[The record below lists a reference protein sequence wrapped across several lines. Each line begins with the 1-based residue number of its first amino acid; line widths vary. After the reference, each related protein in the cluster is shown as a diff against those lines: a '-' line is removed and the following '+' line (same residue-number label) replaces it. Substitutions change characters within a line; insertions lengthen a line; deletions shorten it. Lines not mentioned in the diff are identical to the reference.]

1 MGLCGRQGVEVTPGA
16 LRKTESR
23 LLPWEAV
30 CVAVGALEFSSLG
43 KEVCVLQRPE
53 ANTLSST
60 A

>member
-1 MGLCGRQGVEVTPGA
+1 MGLCGRQGAGVAPGA

-23 LLPWEAV
+23 LLLWEAV
-30 CVAVGALEFSSLG
+30 VAMLG
-43 KEVCVLQRPE
+43 LGVLVPRKEVLVLQRPE